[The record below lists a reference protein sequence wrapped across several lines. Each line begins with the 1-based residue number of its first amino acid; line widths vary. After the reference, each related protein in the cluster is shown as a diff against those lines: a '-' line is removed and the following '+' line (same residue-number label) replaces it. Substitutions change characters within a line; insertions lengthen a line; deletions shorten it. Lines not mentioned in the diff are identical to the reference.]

1 MTPADERIVQLLKK
15 WQTSLE
21 LHARYVGLD
30 EEQYWLVQP
39 WPRHQRPTQWV
50 VQLARQRVE
59 DLSRLVQTRI
69 AAGDPSLSEALEL
82 MSFLTNLVGSQHV
95 ERFIPVAEPEHE
107 RPLTSLTVTAAP
119 GTDPSLTGTREM
131 PTPRA
136 ADTSASGTREMPAP
150 RTADTT
156 ASGTR
161 EMPAPPPASSA
172 RAKAASAPKRARA
185 RAPETGTPAAA
196 GRSSTAA
203 TSRTASPA
211 PAMSAREVVADAARL
226 LKWGRD
232 WHELPEAIS
241 RLAGRPSA
249 AQVRDILKQHRAA
262 IEQHTRG
269 NA

>member
-39 WPRHQRPTQWV
+39 WPRHQRPTKWV

-107 RPLTSLTVTAAP
+107 RPLTSLTVT
-119 GTDPSLTGTREM
+119 TTTG
-131 PTPRA
+131 
-136 ADTSASGTREMPAP
+136 ADASATGTREMPAP
-150 RTADTT
+150 RAPDTT

-161 EMPAPPPASSA
+161 EMPAPPPPSSGV
-172 RAKAASAPKRARA
+172 RNRTASAPKRSRTRSTEPTMAA
-185 RAPETGTPAAA
+185 TPA
-196 GRSSTAA
+196 RTTSS
-203 TSRTASPA
+203 A
-211 PAMSAREVVADAARL
+211 PATTTREVVADAARL
-226 LKWGRD
+226 LKWGRA

-241 RLAGRPSA
+241 RLAGRPSL
-249 AQVRDILKQHRAA
+249 AQVRDILKQHRSAL
-262 IEQHTRG
+262 EQHTRG

>member
-21 LHARYVGLD
+21 LHARYVALD

-39 WPRHQRPTQWV
+39 WPRHQRPTKWV
-50 VQLARQRVE
+50 VQLARQRIE

-69 AAGDPSLSEALEL
+69 AAGDSSLSEALEL

-107 RPLTSLTVTAAP
+107 RPLTALTVTASP
-119 GTDPSLTGTREM
+119 GSDPSLTGTREM
-131 PTPRA
+131 PAPRA
-136 ADTSASGTREMPAP
+136 TDTSV
-150 RTADTT
+150 
-156 ASGTR
+156 SGTR

-185 RAPETGTPAAA
+185 RATEAPASAGRTAAA
-196 GRSSTAA
+196 
-203 TSRTASPA
+203 SRTAPSA
-211 PAMSAREVVADAARL
+211 SATGAREVVADAARL

-241 RLAGRPSA
+241 RLAGRPSV